1 MSHKNLDNKNRL
13 RSKIVSFRVSP
24 EEWNRIETA
33 VALSGLTKQDYI
45 IKRLENHDV
54 VVRGTPKVYKS
65 LRSELEKVQT
75 QLATLPYPTDELLA
89 TINLI
94 ATTLNGFKE
103 VSNDAR
109 L

>member
-54 VVRGTPKVYKS
+54 VVRGTPKVYKA

-75 QLATLPYPTDELLA
+75 QLVALPCPTDELFA
-89 TINLI
+89 TISLI
-94 ATTLNGFKE
+94 AMTLNGFKE